1 MQINPMKTTIV
12 ALSFLCFLCA
22 TTASAQLSAP
32 VLSNVPS
39 PMRMQDHPEHASEHA
54 MALETSLLSSNSP
67 YTYAQ
72 GEVPLADL
80 GSPIYHTPLGD
91 IARANKK
98 EHTTAAKAIKV
109 LEQ

>member
-1 MQINPMKTTIV
+1 MKTTIV

-22 TTASAQLSAP
+22 RSASAQLSAP
-32 VLSNVPS
+32 VLSNIPS
-39 PMRMQDHPEHASEHA
+39 PMRMVDHPEHASEHA
-54 MALETSLLSSNSP
+54 LAQESTLFGNSP

-80 GSPIYHTPLGD
+80 GSPVYQTPLGD
-91 IARANKK
+91 IARVNKK
-98 EHTTAAKAIKV
+98 EHITATKAIKV